1 MGTAKKVLKFL
12 LKWTLVLIFLALL
25 TVGFSFIERGNL
37 ARELSY
43 SLDLPTKEWWQEG
56 FRQLPPVPTQPAD
69 EWHIISGNETQAEFR
84 DASKRVQMHDGQVVG
99 LLEAKEVKIYE
110 GARVGSVIA
119 TESAAIYGGSVRQ
132 NVQAPSVVLAPS
144 EDYGYNPND
153 YKEFAPGQNGRS
165 EWATV
170 YGNITGGDIVTANG
184 SKVLGNVGT
193 KDSRLDLAGVVQGD
207 ATGSQVILRSTAVVQ
222 GDVITTSESIIME
235 PGADVYGKIVNTQNK
250 PIKIVKGQDGGNESE
265 RFYRTGQDVHYYQG
279 PQPIVQRDNGILSL
293 VLLWLPILLGILA
306 TLFVTYGF
314 FSNDVVNAIDNLSY
328 SPLRSLWVGFVTVS
342 LGVPV
347 TLLLFITIIGIPL
360 SVALGITL
368 ITALLVGMSGVCL
381 KVGQRVSNSFNL
393 AFNNR
398 AKEML
403 LGILLVAHLVW
414 IPILGWLTLIVLAVM
429 GLGSIT
435 MLWWPRFRDRWH
447 NWRQARK
454 TKNRDSDYVDNVDRI
469 DRIDDIDDVVKADSR
484 KKSVENTAESG
495 REKPEAD
502 ENAKE

>member
-12 LKWTLVLIFLALL
+12 FKFTLILLFLALL
-25 TVGFSFIERGNL
+25 AVGFSFIERGNL

-43 SLDLPTKEWWQEG
+43 NLDLPTKEWWQEG
-56 FRQLPPVPTQPAD
+56 LRQLPPVQTQPAD

-84 DASKRVQMHDGQVVG
+84 DASKRVQMHGGQIVG

-144 EDYGYNPND
+144 EGYEHNPND
-153 YKEFAPGQNGRS
+153 YKEFAPGQNDRS
-165 EWATV
+165 DWATV
-170 YGNITGGDIVTANG
+170 YGNIIGGDIVTANG

-207 ATGSQVILRSTAVVQ
+207 ATGKQVILRSTAIVH

-250 PIKIVKGQDGGNESE
+250 PIKIIKGQDGGNESE
-265 RFYRTGQDVHYYQG
+265 RFYRTEPGVQYQG
-279 PQPIVQRDNGILSL
+279 PQTIVQRDNGIFSL
-293 VLLWLPILLGILA
+293 VLLWLPILLGALA
-306 TLFVTYGF
+306 TLFIIYGF

-360 SVALGITL
+360 SVALGIAL

-381 KVGQRVSNSFNL
+381 KVGQRVSNAFNL

-435 MLWWPRFRDRWH
+435 MIWWPRFRDRWH
-447 NWRQARK
+447 NWRQSRK
-454 TKNRDSDYVDNVDRI
+454 TKNRDSNDVDDM
-469 DRIDDIDDVVKADSR
+469 
-484 KKSVENTAESG
+484 VEAESIKRSDENSTESG
-495 REKPEAD
+495 REKSEID
-502 ENAKE
+502 ENPKE